1 MKGWDRA
8 WDILSE
14 VGKFTLGMSAPF
26 FVPGRSLPGPG
37 WPVEHLPTREI
48 PQQELPH
55 VFDLRNLRPAG
66 R

>member
-26 FVPGRSLPGPG
+26 FVSR
-37 WPVEHLPTREI
+37 
-48 PQQELPH
+48 
-55 VFDLRNLRPAG
+55 
-66 R
+66 